1 MARSQEADVFLPILE
16 GFGVPRDGVLIVHS
30 AIATLSRQGFRAE
43 GMIEAFVEYM
53 MRGNVFMPTMTWR
66 TVLPDKPIWDEIAT
80 PSHTGVL
87 SEIFR
92 TQYATAR
99 SIHPTHSAAGLG
111 PAAKALLSRH
121 HIGTTPVSEN
131 SPYGLMRDYDAYVL
145 MIGCG
150 LETCTAIHLPEETI
164 ALDLYVRPYD
174 TGALYQCR
182 DRHGIVHE
190 VWARRH
196 WSLNRDFPK
205 FSAPLAAQDL
215 LRTGEILSC
224 SYTIVS
230 LRALLR
236 HVFASLIANPR
247 ATLGET

>member
-1 MARSQEADVFLPILE
+1 MARSREADAFLPILKD
-16 GFGVPRDGVLIVHS
+16 VPRDGVLIVHS
-30 AIATLSRQGFRAE
+30 AIGTLSRQGFRAE
-43 GMIEAFVEYM
+43 GMIEAFVDYM
-53 MRGNVFMPTMTWR
+53 AGGNVFMPTMTWR
-66 TVLPDKPIWDEIAT
+66 TVRPDHPIWDEIGT

-92 TQYATAR
+92 TRYATGR

-111 PAAKALLSRH
+111 PAANALLSRH

-131 SPYGLMRDYDAYVL
+131 SPYALMRDYDAYVL

-164 ALDLYVRPYD
+164 AVDLYVRPYES
-174 TGALYQCR
+174 GALYQCR
-182 DRHGIVHE
+182 DRRGTVHE

-196 WSLNRDFPK
+196 WSLNRNFPK
-205 FSAPLAAQDL
+205 FAAPLAAQGRL
-215 LRTGEILSC
+215 KTAEILGC
-224 SYTIVS
+224 PYTIVS

-236 HVFASLIANPR
+236 HVFASLIADPR
-247 ATLGET
+247 ATLGDN